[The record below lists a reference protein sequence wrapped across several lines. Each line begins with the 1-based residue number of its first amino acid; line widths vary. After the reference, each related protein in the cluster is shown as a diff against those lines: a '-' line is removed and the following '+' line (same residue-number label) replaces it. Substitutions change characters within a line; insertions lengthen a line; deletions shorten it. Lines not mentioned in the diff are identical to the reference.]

1 MEFGSRLSAMQ
12 DPVGSGCRVFLA
24 VMIAIITAVPIAD
37 HFLPEDIHLAHVLV
51 VPVALA
57 SAFTGAVRGALTGLA
72 AVLALVAAGAERHTL
87 SSENVLVQLGS
98 LVLLFV
104 LLVLISALRERRRHE
119 LQELREVSRATQGVL
134 LRPLPT
140 HAGPVTIATAYRSAG
155 DGDRI
160 GGDLYAVART
170 ARATRLLIGDVRGKG
185 LCSIGDTE
193 TVLGAF
199 RAAAHRQEPLAE
211 LMESLEAGVRWELTE
226 SWDGTNESD
235 VGERFVT
242 AAVVEIPDDEPYVR
256 VVSCGHLPPIL
267 LHDGTVTTLDVPEPA
282 PPLGLGGLTG
292 SSYAPTAFPFAL
304 GDRLLLYT
312 DGVTEARN
320 GAGEFYPLMS
330 RVAEWADRR
339 PDQLVRKVTDDL
351 LAHVAAP
358 LQDDMAVVAIL
369 RDALG
374 GPPPRARAHAG
385 ADTAADADEPGVRPA
400 GRGL

>member
-1 MEFGSRLSAMQ
+1 MQFGSRLSVMQ

-24 VMIAIITAVPIAD
+24 VMIAIIAAVPVAD
-37 HFLPEDIHLAHVLV
+37 LFLPEDVHLAHVLV
-51 VPVALA
+51 IPVALA
-57 SAFTGAVRGALTGLA
+57 SAFAGAVRGALTGLA

-87 SSENVLVQLGS
+87 LTENVLVQLGS
-98 LVLLFV
+98 LVLLTL
-104 LLVLISALRERRRHE
+104 LLVLISTLLERRRRE
-119 LQELREVSRATQGVL
+119 LAELREVSEAAQGVL

-170 ARATRLLIGDVRGKG
+170 ARATRILIGDVRGKG

-199 RAAAHRQEPLAE
+199 RAAAHRQAPLAE
-211 LMESLEAGVRWELTE
+211 LVESLEASVRWELTQA
-226 SWDGTNESD
+226 WDGPSDAD

-242 AAVVEIPDDEPYVR
+242 AAVVEIPDDEPYVN

-267 LHDGTVTTLDVPEPA
+267 LHDGKVTTLDVPEPA

-292 SSYAPTAFPFAL
+292 SSYAPTTFAFAP

-320 GAGEFYPLMS
+320 DDGEFYPLTS
-330 RVAEWADRR
+330 RVAEWGDRR
-339 PDQLVRKVTDDL
+339 PDQLVREMTDDL

-358 LQDDMAVVAIL
+358 LEDDMAVVAIVREARRVL
-369 RDALG
+369 T
-374 GPPPRARAHAG
+374 PHARAAAG
-385 ADTAADADEPGVRPA
+385 TAGDAAESDVRPA
-400 GRGL
+400 GRRI

>member
-1 MEFGSRLSAMQ
+1 MELGSRLSAMQ
-12 DPVGSGCRVFLA
+12 DPIGSGCRVFLA
-24 VMIAIITAVPIAD
+24 VMIAIITAVPVAD

-51 VPVALA
+51 IPVALA
-57 SAFTGAVRGALTGLA
+57 SAFAGAVRGALTGLA

-87 SSENVLVQLGS
+87 LTENVLVQLGS
-98 LVLLFV
+98 LVLLSL

-119 LQELREVSRATQGVL
+119 LAELRAVSQATQGVL
-134 LRPLPT
+134 LRPLPRQ
-140 HAGPVTIATAYRSAG
+140 AGPVSIATAYRSAG
-155 DGDRI
+155 DGERI

-185 LCSIGDTE
+185 LGSIGDTE

-199 RAAAHRQEPLAE
+199 RASAHRQAPLAE
-211 LMESLEAGVRWELTE
+211 LMESLEGSVRWELTQA
-226 SWDGTNESD
+226 WDGPGGTD

-242 AAVVEIPDDEPYVR
+242 AAVVEIPDDEPYVH

-292 SSYAPTAFPFAL
+292 SSYAPTTFTFAP

-320 GAGEFYPLMS
+320 GDGEFYPLIS
-330 RVAEWADRR
+330 RVAEWGDRG
-339 PDQLVRKVTDDL
+339 PDQLVREMTDDL
-351 LAHVAAP
+351 LAHTSAP
-358 LQDDMAVVAIL
+358 LQDDMAVVAIV

-374 GPPPRARAHAG
+374 GPPPHARTPAG
-385 ADTAADADEPGVRPA
+385 AGTAADADAPGVRPA